1 MNKEQREHRNYSYLF
16 FFYSLLFSGFLIKA
30 LYTETGIGRIISAVL
45 FSFLIFQLLRVAF
58 LMRRKS
64 QDLDLK

>member
-1 MNKEQREHRNYSYLF
+1 MTKRQRENRNYSYLF
-16 FFYSLLFSGFLIKA
+16 FFFSILFSWFLIKS
-30 LYTETGIGRIISAVL
+30 LYTETGIGRIVSAVL